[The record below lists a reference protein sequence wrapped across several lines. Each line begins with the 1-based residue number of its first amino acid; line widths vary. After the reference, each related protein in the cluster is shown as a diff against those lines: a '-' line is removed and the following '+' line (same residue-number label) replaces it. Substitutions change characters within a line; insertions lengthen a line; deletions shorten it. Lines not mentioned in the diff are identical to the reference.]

1 MRVLFVTDFYH
12 PYSGGVELHV
22 RTVAAALAAR
32 DHRVAVATLP
42 PPPDLRAEYPDRRVD
57 GQDAQAVEVYT
68 VHHSAERIG
77 ARFAHQDRPWAPPF
91 PDPVTVRELRAVV
104 REFQPNVIHGHDWL
118 ARSVLPRAVSGDI
131 PIVTSLHY
139 YTRTCAKKTLWRT
152 DGICSGPELR
162 TCLRCAADH
171 YGTARGAVVT
181 LGLRAGAKL
190 EDRRTSRWISVSEAT
205 EAGNGLSTRRSSA
218 VVANPVPGLGEKRS
232 IELAPSDTNGV
243 EIPTGP
249 FMLFVGDIRPEKGV
263 AVLAAAVE
271 LLRSEHGDDTPFVV
285 VGERMSN
292 AISLPTNTVEVGP
305 VTNPVVQEL
314 WSRAEVGVVPSLW
327 PEPFGLVAIEAMA
340 GGCPLVASDVGGL
353 SEILADGRGTLVPPG
368 DPVALAKALSELL
381 ADPARRAEQ
390 AARAS
395 ADVGRYDTDRIVD
408 EIEAQYRLAL
418 GRS

>member
-22 RTVAAALAAR
+22 RTVAGALAAR

-42 PPPDLRAEYPDRRVD
+42 PPPDHRSDYPDQRVD
-57 GQDAQAVEVYT
+57 GAVEVYT

-91 PDPVTVRELRAVV
+91 PDPVTVKELRAVV
-104 REFQPNVIHGHDWL
+104 DEFRPDVIHGHDWL

-139 YTRTCAKKTLWRT
+139 YTRTCAKKTLWRD

-162 TCLRCAADH
+162 KCLRCAADH

-205 EAGNGLSTRRSSA
+205 EVGNGLSTNPLA
-218 VVANPVPGLGEKRS
+218 DVVANPVPGLAEARS
-232 IELAPSDTNGV
+232 TGSTELRLSDTNGV

-263 AVLAAAVE
+263 AVLADAVDR
-271 LLRSEHGDDTPFVV
+271 LRRDHGDDTPLVV
-285 VGERMSN
+285 VGERMSTS
-292 AISLPTNTVEVGP
+292 ISLPANTVEVGP
-305 VTNPVVQEL
+305 VPNPVVQQL
-314 WSRAEVGVVPSLW
+314 WARAEVGAVPSLW
-327 PEPFGLVAIEAMA
+327 PEPFGLVAIEAMV

-381 ADPARRAEQ
+381 ADPQRRAEQ
-390 AARAS
+390 AANAS
-395 ADVGRYDTDRIVD
+395 ADVGRYNTDRIVD

-418 GRS
+418 AQS